1 MRKSRLKVG
10 QIVRMYGWPYKIAKI
25 SGHTPYSKVKL
36 TCLPM
41 SELERL
47 LTSSAQPTIRGHSV
61 WFYYQVQDLYEN

>member
-10 QIVRMYGWPYKIAKI
+10 QIVRMCGWPYKISNI
-25 SGHTPYSKVKL
+25 SGHAPYSKVKL

-47 LTSSAQPTIRGHSV
+47 LISSATPTIRRYSV
-61 WFYYQVQDLYEN
+61 WFYYQVQDFYEN